1 MKTPHALPYHPGSR
15 HEAGLARRAVRYVA
29 CSLAALPLFCGQ
41 AFAAGACP
49 TPFVLTGNTDLL
61 WKEVTNNQWRNML
74 PRGWTDNGFHF
85 YSRVRSRGPENGINT
100 PSDLESEIRKQ
111 SADEPAG
118 GNNPNRRAITLPI
131 LNSKGQHLLVIYDYD
146 GKSTSKCE
154 LVTLT
159 YPAE

>member
-1 MKTPHALPYHPGSR
+1 MS
-15 HEAGLARRAVRYVA
+15 
-29 CSLAALPLFCGQ
+29 
-41 AFAAGACP
+41 
-49 TPFVLTGNTDLL
+49 GNTDLL

-111 SADEPAG
+111 SSDEPAG
-118 GNNPNRRAITLPI
+118 GTNPNRRAITLPI

>member
-1 MKTPHALPYHPGSR
+1 MAQHAAARLDRQWFSLLQPGS
-15 HEAGLARRAVRYVA
+15 
-29 CSLAALPLFCGQ
+29 
-41 AFAAGACP
+41 
-49 TPFVLTGNTDLL
+49 
-61 WKEVTNNQWRNML
+61 
-74 PRGWTDNGFHF
+74 
-85 YSRVRSRGPENGINT
+85 SRGPENGINT

-159 YPAE
+159 YPVE